1 MKQNLFSQNVAH
13 PYTLALSFKV
23 LRIDIYVSNF
33 ASHIFKGV
41 ISSPQAWFWLMTFS
55 NCAKNGLKVLRLM
68 VSETILIGR
77 RLTDLKKCG

>member
-68 VSETILIGR
+68 VEV
-77 RLTDLKKCG
+77 KPF